1 MGLNFTP
8 PLYSGDRMK
17 SAFIHVACFWR
28 LRAHFTISSRVASGS
43 ACKASKTAC
52 FALSLGK
59 PKVLRARIASACN
72 SSFTSGA
79 SASVGS
85 ESSASD
91 SPPACGGRPSAYPI
105 KFDNISSGNRTR
117 PTSHSIAVFIS
128 SFMSFYVLPGHRRID
143 CRIYEVHTPEFH
155 CFHSPTGNAHLHTPI
170 GDSAPAGVFGYC
182 NYCLFLLRFHLFLL
196 FFGFVSYIHGLLLFD
211 GRNIVVHSVDIL
223 GGRLRHIH
231 RGGGCHV
238 VF

>member
-1 MGLNFTP
+1 M
-8 PLYSGDRMK
+8 
-17 SAFIHVACFWR
+17 
-28 LRAHFTISSRVASGS
+28 

-72 SSFTSGA
+72 SSFTS
-79 SASVGS
+79 VGS

-91 SPPACGGRPSAYPI
+91 WPPACGDRPSAYPI

-128 SFMSFYVLPGHRRID
+128 SFMSFYVLAGHRRID
-143 CRIYEVHTPEFH
+143 CRIYEVHAPEFH
-155 CFHSPTGNAHLHTPI
+155 CFYSPAGNAHLHTPI
-170 GDSAPAGVFGYC
+170 SDSAPAGVFGYC
-182 NYCLFLLRFHLFLL
+182 NYCLFLFRFHLFLL
-196 FFGFVSYIHGLLLFD
+196 FFGFVSHIHGLLLFD
-211 GRNIVVHSVDIL
+211 GRNIVVHSVHIL

-231 RGGGCHV
+231 RGGGRHV

>member
-1 MGLNFTP
+1 ME
-8 PLYSGDRMK
+8 
-17 SAFIHVACFWR
+17 SAFIHVAYFWR
-28 LRAHFTISSRVASGS
+28 RRAHFTISSIVASGS
-43 ACKASKTAC
+43 AFKASKTAC
-52 FALSLGK
+52 FALSLGN
-59 PKVLRARIASACN
+59 PKVLRARIASVCN
-72 SSFTSGA
+72 SSFISSA

-91 SPPACGGRPSAYPI
+91 SPPPACLRRPSAYPI

-117 PTSHSIAVFIS
+117 PTCHSSAVFIS

-143 CRIYEVHTPEFH
+143 CRIYEVHAPEFH
-155 CFHSPTGNAHLHTPI
+155 CFHSPAGNAHLHTPI

-196 FFGFVSYIHGLLLFD
+196 FFGFVSHIHGLLLFVS
-211 GRNIVVHSVDIL
+211 RNIVVPSVDL
-223 GGRLRHIH
+223 LRGCLRHIQ

-238 VF
+238 VC